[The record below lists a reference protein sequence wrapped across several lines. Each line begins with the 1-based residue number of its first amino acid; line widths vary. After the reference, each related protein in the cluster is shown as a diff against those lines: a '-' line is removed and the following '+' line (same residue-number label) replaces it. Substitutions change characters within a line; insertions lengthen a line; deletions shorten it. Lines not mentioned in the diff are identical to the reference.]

1 MVGTLT
7 EMQKLREDANKPDF
21 DQLGFA
27 KQMISLISAM
37 PSETTTV
44 QSKFQKPLVNPK
56 VRGQSD

>member
-1 MVGTLT
+1 MVGTLK

-27 KQMISLISAM
+27 DQMINLISAM

-44 QSKFQKPLVNPK
+44 QSKSK
-56 VRGQSD
+56 VLLLISHSRFL

>member
-1 MVGTLT
+1 MVGTLK

-27 KQMISLISAM
+27 DQMINLISAM

-44 QSKFQKPLVNPK
+44 QSKSK
-56 VRGQSD
+56 VLIRSLYHYCF